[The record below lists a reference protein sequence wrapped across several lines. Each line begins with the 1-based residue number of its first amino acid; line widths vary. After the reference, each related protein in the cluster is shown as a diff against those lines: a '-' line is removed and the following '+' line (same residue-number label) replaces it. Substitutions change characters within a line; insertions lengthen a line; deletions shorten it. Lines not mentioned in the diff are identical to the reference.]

1 MDTIIIILGILFIGF
16 IWGFGLWLL
25 AKWSGDDKV

>member
-1 MDTIIIILGILFIGF
+1 MIIIIILGIILIGA
-16 IWGFGLWLL
+16 IWGLFLYLL